1 MCYKF
6 KPGKF
11 LMLHQQQKWFWIA
24 CIGIYLSLK
33 ETFVFFSAYQN
44 FLKKIQRF
52 GMCCEGLSHQYKR
65 MDITSNLCSLIL
77 AGKLMLLF
85 ISEFSLVTAVV
96 AISSIILICMIE
108 LPPLQNN
115 GSQTFKD
122 VHFFYLLSILILS
135 VPVLCGYFLSK
146 FPFYMILKFALV
158 LWRDL

>member
-1 MCYKF
+1 MCYEGVIMCYKF

-96 AISSIILICMIE
+96 AISSIIWSVWLNYHHYKIMDHRH
-108 LPPLQNN
+108 LKMF
-115 GSQTFKD
+115 TFSIFCPYWYCLFL
-122 VHFFYLLSILILS
+122 FFVVI
-135 VPVLCGYFLSK
+135 F
-146 FPFYMILKFALV
+146 
-158 LWRDL
+158 